1 MIVVRCQQI
10 ATGRPA
16 LTPATGLAAPCNV
29 FVTQR
34 CETAWSTFVAYDP
47 HGLTPSSIGTVM
59 QGDSEYSAL
68 FYVMLLLGIVGLV
81 GFLLVAVGAGAAVQ

>member
-1 MIVVRCQQI
+1 
-10 ATGRPA
+10 
-16 LTPATGLAAPCNV
+16 
-29 FVTQR
+29 
-34 CETAWSTFVAYDP
+34 
-47 HGLTPSSIGTVM
+47 M